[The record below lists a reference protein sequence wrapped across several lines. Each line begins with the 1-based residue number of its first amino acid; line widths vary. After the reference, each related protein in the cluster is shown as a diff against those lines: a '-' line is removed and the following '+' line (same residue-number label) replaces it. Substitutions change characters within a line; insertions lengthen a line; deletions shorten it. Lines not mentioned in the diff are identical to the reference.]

1 MIKDVII
8 TVIGMQNVD
17 GENDSVELTTE
28 GRFGKKDDKYFLSY
42 EEGQLLD
49 TGKVKTKIW
58 INSPDSVVLQRG
70 GEINSR
76 MEITKGQRTTCFYST
91 PIGELSMGIYG
102 ETIDVNLNEN
112 GGSLTLGYT
121 LDSDLKLIGKNTVKI
136 TVKEV

>member
-1 MIKDVII
+1 MIKDAII
-8 TVIGMQNVD
+8 TVIGMQTVD

-49 TGKVKTKIW
+49 TGKVKTNIF
-58 INSPDSVVLQRG
+58 INSPDSVVLQRI

-91 PIGELSMGIYG
+91 PIGELNMGLYG

-112 GGSLTLGYT
+112 GGSLTLSYT
-121 LDSDLKLIGKNTVKI
+121 LDSDLKLIGTNTVKI